1 MSLDHSFFAVYG
13 AELPGADWE
22 HVYDRLEDLRRTQGP
37 AGDAED
43 VQLFTVS
50 GDRDPSRVVIGAD
63 VVSFAPGS
71 CKPVGDFTPS
81 PKRDKALRRAAA
93 FVGHAEPVE
102 PGWLFV
108 YDLS

>member
-13 AELPGADWE
+13 AELPGANWE
-22 HVYDRLEDLRRTQGP
+22 HVYDRLEDLRRSQGP
-37 AGDAED
+37 DGGTED
-43 VQLFTVS
+43 IQLFTIS
-50 GDRDPSRVVIGAD
+50 GDRGPSRVVIGAAA
-63 VVSFAPGS
+63 VSFAPGS
-71 CKPVGDFTPS
+71 CTSVRDFTPS
-81 PKRDKALRRAAA
+81 PWRDEAVRRAAG